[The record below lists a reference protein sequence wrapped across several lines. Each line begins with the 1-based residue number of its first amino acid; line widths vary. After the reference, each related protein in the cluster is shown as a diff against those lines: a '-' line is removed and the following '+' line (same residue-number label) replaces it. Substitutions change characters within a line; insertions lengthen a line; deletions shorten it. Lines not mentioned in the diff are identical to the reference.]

1 MMEGALGLLRN
12 ERPYLMFM
20 TTVCLDVIAHDYT
33 THSPETQA
41 ALEVI
46 DTQIGRL
53 ITLLRE
59 MNWYEDTL
67 IVISSDHAMAA
78 KPKCVSVMDELEK
91 KGHDDIIEN
100 TLYILVGC
108 GGGLYLRDTSPA
120 TIKRTIRAI
129 RDIPHIEDA
138 WYKHDPDAPW
148 FIRRGAFDRAP
159 DIAIVAQGDAG
170 TVPAG
175 STAPTYSYRHGA
187 PYPADANIML
197 VFSGAGVKKLGSI
210 GERLDLSSHK
220 LLTDNEVGNLPEQ
233 IDVAPTMKRIMGLP
247 ISSGEGNK

>member
-1 MMEGALGLLRN
+1 
-12 ERPYLMFM
+12 MFI
-20 TTVCLDVIAHDYT
+20 TTVCLDVIAHAYT
-33 THSPETQA
+33 TDSPETQA
-41 ALEVI
+41 ALETL
-46 DTQIGRL
+46 DTEIGRL
-53 ITLLRE
+53 IALLRE

-78 KPKCVSVMDELEK
+78 KPECVSVMDELEK
-91 KGHDDIIEN
+91 RGYHDIIEN

-108 GGGLYLRDTSPA
+108 GGGLYLKDTSPA
-120 TIKRTIRAI
+120 TIKRTIQAI
-129 RDIPHIEDA
+129 EDLPHIEGA
-138 WYKHDPDAPW
+138 WYKYDPDAPW
-148 FIRRGAFDRAP
+148 FIKRGAFDRAP

-175 STAPTYSYRHGA
+175 SIAPTYFYRHGA

-197 VFSGAGVKKLGSI
+197 VLSGAGVKKLGSI

-220 LLTDNEVGNLPEQ
+220 LLTDGEVENFPEQ

-247 ISSGEGNK
+247 ISA